1 LSLKDES
8 MSTNTELQ
16 TALRSSHRRLVEA
29 TRPLT
34 DDEIAGPSYCKDW
47 STAQVLSHL
56 GSGAQVFGLLLDAGL
71 AGTEQPGREQFS
83 PIWDVWNAMSPNDQA
98 RNSIIADDAFLDHV
112 AAIPADQLDAMH
124 MTLFGGPADATRLLG
139 MRLSE
144 HAIHTWDVVVI
155 RQPDAE
161 VAGDA
166 VAWMIDWLEPA
177 ARRSGRTQGGPLEV
191 DVTTIDPDRAFR
203 LSVSDTVELLPAAA
217 DMSPAPATLRLP
229 AAALVRL
236 VYGRLDPEHT
246 PATVEADGIDLDT
259 LRSIFP
265 GF

>member
-1 LSLKDES
+1 
-8 MSTNTELQ
+8 MSNNTELQ
-16 TALRSSHRRLVEA
+16 TALQSSHRRLEEA

-34 DDEIAGPSYCKDW
+34 DEEIAGPSYCTDW
-47 STAQVLSHL
+47 STAQVLSHI
-56 GSGAQVFGLLLDAGL
+56 GSGAQIFGLLLEAGL
-71 AGTEQPGREQFS
+71 AGAEQPGREEFS
-83 PIWDVWNAMSPNDQA
+83 RIWDVWNAMSPTDQA
-98 RNSIIADDAFLDHV
+98 RNSLIADEALLDRV

-144 HAIHTWDVVVI
+144 HAIHTWDVIVI
-155 RQPDAE
+155 RDPDAE

-166 VAWMIDWLEPA
+166 VAWMVDWLDPA
-177 ARRSGRTQGGPLEV
+177 ARRSGNTQGGPLEV
-191 DVTTIDPDRAFR
+191 GITTTNPERAFR
-203 LSVSDTVELLPAAA
+203 LSVSDTVTLLPAAA
-217 DMSPAPATLRLP
+217 DLPPAAATVRLP
-229 AAALVRL
+229 ASALVRL